1 MHRIYFFDIDN
12 TLLDHETYAIPPSAL
27 QAIECL
33 KRDGHTVVLATGR
46 SYGHAKPFIDLIKP
60 SYAITQNGSRILQD
74 GEEVM
79 TIALDKDALMD
90 LFNWME
96 TQGHSYGLDDGAV
109 ALISSDDP
117 RILEPLNA
125 VDKPLR
131 TSSGFYV
138 GQDVFQAWLFYDE
151 TLDAD
156 MLPAILDRYPS
167 FDIVRW
173 HPIAVDVLPKGIN
186 KWTACQW
193 VMQQTGF
200 NAEQAVAFGDGLND
214 LEMLQGVGF
223 GVAMEN
229 CHPSL
234 RAVAQR
240 VAPPLHLDGI
250 ATVLSEVAQTAAQRP
265 IADARS

>member
-1 MHRIYFFDIDN
+1 MNRIFFFDIDN
-12 TLLDHETYAIPPSAL
+12 TLLDHETNAIPPSAL
-27 QAIECL
+27 EAIEGL
-33 KRDGHTVVLATGR
+33 KRAGHTVVLATGR

-60 SYAITQNGSRILQD
+60 SYAITQNGSRILQN

-96 TQGHSYGLDDGAV
+96 TRGHAYGLDDGAI

-117 RILEPLNA
+117 AILEPLHA

-138 GQDVFQAWLFYDE
+138 GQDVYQAWLFYNE
-151 TLDAD
+151 ALDHE
-156 MLPAILDRYPS
+156 MLPAILNRYPA

-173 HPIAVDVLPKGIN
+173 HAIAVDVLPKGIN

-193 VMQQTGF
+193 VMQQTGYS
-200 NAEQAVAFGDGLND
+200 AAQAVAFGDGLND
-214 LEMLQGVGF
+214 LEMLQGVGV

-240 VAPPLHLDGI
+240 VAPALHLDGI
-250 ATVLSEVAQTAAQRP
+250 ATVLSELAQGQATPACCAG
-265 IADARS
+265 